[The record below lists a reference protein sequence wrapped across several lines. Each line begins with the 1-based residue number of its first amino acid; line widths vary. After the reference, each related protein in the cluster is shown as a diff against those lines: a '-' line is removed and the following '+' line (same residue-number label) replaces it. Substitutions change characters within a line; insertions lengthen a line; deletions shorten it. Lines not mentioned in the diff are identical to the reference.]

1 MNGRVCSDTFKSYEN
16 KTNLKDLNIFC
27 FGRAEETK
35 ARKKVF
41 KPAQKGSLVFNR
53 VCIRYNGL
61 TQSKKSQDVM
71 QSNSINLKCNM
82 KNLSLIIQT
91 SKK

>member
-1 MNGRVCSDTFKSYEN
+1 MNGRVCCDTFISCEN

-27 FGRAEETK
+27 FVE
-35 ARKKVF
+35 RKKQKLEKKF
-41 KPAQKGSLVFNR
+41 LKPAQKGSLVINR

-71 QSNSINLKCNM
+71 QSNSMNLKCNM